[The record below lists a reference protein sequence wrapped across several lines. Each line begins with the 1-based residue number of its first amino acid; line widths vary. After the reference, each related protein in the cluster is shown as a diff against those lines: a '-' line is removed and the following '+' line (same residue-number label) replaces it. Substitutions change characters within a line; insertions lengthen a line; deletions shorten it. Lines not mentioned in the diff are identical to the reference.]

1 MTVDA
6 NVLKLEDGPRNAVFH
21 LYATVGGGD
30 AEYNVLK
37 IQGSALS
44 NLVTQKQ
51 TPVTHLAVERLEGH
65 ATNLTVK
72 LDWQGSTKNGRLWI
86 FPPNQA
92 VKHDFRKSG
101 SPLQDQSTGRLGNVL
116 LTTEP
121 VFNSSGSSAPYDLI
135 PLDGYYDI
143 MIWLRKKYE

>member
-21 LYATVGGGD
+21 LYGTIGGGD
-30 AEYNVLK
+30 GEYNVLK
-37 IQGSALS
+37 IQASTLS
-44 NLVTQKQ
+44 TLPHTQQ
-51 TPVTHLAVERLEGH
+51 AVTHMALERIEGH

-72 LDWQGSTKNGRLWI
+72 LDWQGSTKGGRI
-86 FPPNQA
+86 FILPPNQP
-92 VKHDFRKSG
+92 VKHNFRHT

-121 VFNSSGSSAPYDLI
+121 VFNLMGVSAPPDAV

-143 MIWLRKKYE
+143 MLWFRKKYE